1 MKKLYLRSRNVLL
14 SVIALAIVLVP
25 SISSAATDTI
35 TGLLGKTEDLS
46 TLKTLVELAKLDGA
60 LDSTESQFTVFAP
73 KNSGFA
79 ALPKEV
85 TDALVKPENVEVLAG
100 ILKYHVIPSKILSTD
115 LAETQTVTTLNGD
128 TLIVKKS
135 ESGVTITDK
144 TGSVSTVTT
153 ADVEATNGVV
163 HIVDKVLLDK
173 AYDFSPKTTGT
184 AKLQD
189 TGLNLI
195 IPSLIALVLVVSSVL
210 VYNRKS

>member
-1 MKKLYLRSRNVLL
+1 MNTLSRPRNILFSL
-14 SVIALAIVLVP
+14 IAMAMVLVP
-25 SISSAATDTI
+25 VYSSAATDSI
-35 TGLLGKTEDLS
+35 TGLLGKTDSLS

-73 KNSGFA
+73 QDSGFA

-128 TLIVKKS
+128 TVVVTKND
-135 ESGVTITDK
+135 SGVTITDK
-144 TGSVSTVTT
+144 TGSVSTVVT

-173 AYDFSPKTTGT
+173 AYDFSPAT
-184 AKLQD
+184 ATLQD
-189 TGLNLI
+189 TGLNLLV
-195 IPSLIALVLVVSSVL
+195 PSLLALVLVVSSVL
-210 VYNRKS
+210 VYSKQSSNK

>member
-1 MKKLYLRSRNVLL
+1 MTTLFRPKNILFSM
-14 SVIALAIVLVP
+14 IALAIVLVP
-25 SISSAATDTI
+25 AYSNAATDTI
-35 TGLLGKTEDLS
+35 TGLLGKTDSLS

-73 KNSGFA
+73 QDSGFA

-115 LAETQTVTTLNGD
+115 LEATQTVTTLNGD
-128 TLIVKKS
+128 TIVVAKN

-144 TGSVSTVTT
+144 TGSVSTVVT

-173 AYDFSPKTTGT
+173 AYDFSPKST

-189 TGLNLI
+189 TGLNLAV
-195 IPSLIALVLVVSSVL
+195 PSLLALLLVVSSVL
-210 VYNRKS
+210 VYSKQSSKK

>member
-1 MKKLYLRSRNVLL
+1 MNTLYRPKNILFSL
-14 SVIALAIVLVP
+14 IAIAIVLVP
-25 SISSAATDTI
+25 AYSNAATDTI

-46 TLKTLVELAKLDGA
+46 TLKTLVELADLDGA

-85 TDALVKPENVEVLAG
+85 TDALVKTENVAVLAG

-128 TLIVKKS
+128 TIVVAKN

-144 TGSVSTVTT
+144 TGGVSKVVT

-163 HIVDKVLLDK
+163 HI
-173 AYDFSPKTTGT
+173 
-184 AKLQD
+184 
-189 TGLNLI
+189 
-195 IPSLIALVLVVSSVL
+195 
-210 VYNRKS
+210 